1 MELTPHLDALR
12 RDLGNAAALGDDAA
26 REAAGRLLLAL
37 DPALRMTFVDLLS
50 DAANQLSADL
60 GDTVIEVRM
69 AGRDPHF
76 VVTRSHTEPTVVL
89 PDPETGDDLST
100 TRLTLRLPDGL
111 KTRAEEAAARQGQ
124 SLNTW
129 VIDAVRR
136 ALTPRPSHHG
146 PTGRRLTG
154 WV

>member
-26 REAAGRLLLAL
+26 REAANRLLLAL
-37 DPALRMTFVDLLS
+37 DPALRMTFVSLLS
-50 DAANQLSADL
+50 EAAGQLSADL
-60 GDTVIEVRM
+60 GDTVIDIRM

-76 VVTRSHTEPTVVL
+76 VVTRSHAEPTVVL
-89 PDPETGDDLST
+89 PDSETDDPST

-111 KTRAEEAAARQGQ
+111 KNRAEEAASKQGQ

-129 VIDAVRR
+129 VVDAVRR
-136 ALTPRPSHHG
+136 ALTPRPTHHG